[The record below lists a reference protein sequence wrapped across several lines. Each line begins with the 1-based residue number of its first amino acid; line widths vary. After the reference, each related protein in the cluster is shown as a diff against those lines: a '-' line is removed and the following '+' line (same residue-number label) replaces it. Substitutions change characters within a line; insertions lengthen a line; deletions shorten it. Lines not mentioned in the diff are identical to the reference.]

1 MIYKNRMN
9 YCFLGTKIV
18 LVCRYAL
25 ADSPKPSKQNCVIC
39 TADLLHFQHLLNGK
53 KCGIM

>member
-18 LVCRYAL
+18 LVCRYAF
-25 ADSPKPSKQNCVIC
+25 ADLPKLSKQNCVIC